1 MAKSTTTS
9 RKMPDFSLAM
19 PNEICAELGA
29 RARAR
34 RVLLNVSV
42 DELAER
48 IGVSSRT
55 LGNFERTG
63 KCTLETFVRILE
75 TLNATVDL
83 QSVLV
88 TQTQT
93 IDEMRAKA
101 ATATRQRAYR
111 KTGAS
116 A

>member
-1 MAKSTTTS
+1 M
-9 RKMPDFSLAM
+9 DDLSLAI
-19 PNEICAELGA
+19 PAEICAQLGT

-42 DELAER
+42 DEMAKR
-48 IGVSSRT
+48 IGVSNKT

-63 KCTLETFVRILE
+63 RCTLETFVRILE
-75 TLNATVDL
+75 ALNATADL

-88 TQTQT
+88 TQSRS
-93 IDEMRAKA
+93 IDDMRGKM

-111 KTGAS
+111 KAIV
-116 A
+116 AR

>member
-1 MAKSTTTS
+1 
-9 RKMPDFSLAM
+9 MPDFSLAL
-19 PNEICAELGA
+19 PDEICAELGA

-34 RVLLNVSV
+34 RILLNVSV
-42 DELAER
+42 DKMAER
-48 IGVSSRT
+48 IGVSNRT

-75 TLNATVDL
+75 ALNATADL

-93 IDEMRAKA
+93 IEDMRAKA

-111 KTGAS
+111 TTGTTVIKGTIDPS